1 MPLNLDP
8 ASLVKKTVPMPIRS
22 LPQVCGCLFGYRH
35 VQQFFAA
42 LELHEPVGIQDTDL
56 AHHHQNILAVRP
68 VNASFLLLLP
78 THGCID
84 FVAIFHRAQHT
95 TTT

>member
-56 AHHHQNILAVRP
+56 AHHHPDILNR
-68 VNASFLLLLP
+68 
-78 THGCID
+78 TTGEC
-84 FVAIFHRAQHT
+84 FVLAIVANT
-95 TTT
+95 WLY